1 MKTLG
6 LIPARYAST
15 RFPGKPLAEIAG
27 KSMIQRVYEQALKA
41 KLLTDVVVATD
52 DDRIFRHV
60 QSFGGKCVMTNPNH
74 PSGTDR
80 CYEAALNTGKKFDLI
95 VNIQGDEP
103 FMNPE
108 NIDAL
113 VQVFNQKDIHIST
126 LICPLIDAE
135 SILSKD
141 VVKVVINKNSDALYF
156 SRFPIPFLRNQSLDN
171 WLEMNN
177 FYQHLGIYAYQFE
190 TLKQLVELQP
200 STLEKAESLEQLR
213 WLEAGFSIHTIAV
226 AKTLPGID
234 TPQDLMKAEDY
245 LKNNSNGNQ

>member
-6 LIPARYAST
+6 VIPARYAST
-15 RFPGKPLAEIAG
+15 RFPGKPLAEIDG
-27 KSMIQRVYEQALKA
+27 KSMIQRVYEQAKKA
-41 KLLTDVVVATD
+41 LTLSELVVATD

-60 QSFGGKCVMTNPNH
+60 ISFGGNCVMTDPNH

-80 CYEAALNTGKKFDLI
+80 CYEAVLNTGKKFDLI

-103 FMNPE
+103 FMEPK

-113 VQVFNQKDIHIST
+113 VQVFNHKNVNIST
-126 LICPLIDAE
+126 LICPLSDSE

-156 SRFPIPFLRNQSLDN
+156 SRFPIPFLRNQTLDN
-171 WLEMNN
+171 WLEINS
-177 FYQHLGIYAYQFE
+177 FYQHLGIYAYRFE
-190 TLKQLVELQP
+190 TLKLLVELQP

-213 WLEAGFSIHTIAV
+213 WLESGFLIHTIAV
-226 AKTLPGID
+226 SKTLPGID
-234 TPQDLMKAEDY
+234 TPQDLLNAEEY
-245 LKNNSNGNQ
+245 LKNNFNGNQ